1 MSTSRKSTAA
11 ERLEP
16 ALAAIFG
23 PSLPVRLRAWDGS
36 EVGPPDGPVV
46 VLRTRRALRHLLW
59 APGELGLARAW
70 VAGDLTVD
78 GELTAALGRIL
89 HRFDATGGLR
99 LDAAGRRTVALSAAR
114 VGALGPPPRPPA
126 EEMPRLRGERH
137 TARRDAAVIRHHYDV
152 GNAFYERVLGPSM
165 TYSCAYWRHPDDPAA
180 TLEQAQ
186 ADKCAL
192 ICRKLGLRP
201 GLRLLDVGCGWGTL
215 ALHAATEHGVTVV
228 GVTNSR
234 EQATYAAKRMSTNG
248 LADLVEIREQ
258 DYRDVDDG
266 PFDAIASV
274 GMAEHVGRDRYPAY
288 AARLCALLHPGGRL
302 LNHQITEPPRHTAGG
317 TGPRSFIDA
326 YVFPDGD
333 LLPVGTVAVTLEAAG
348 LEVRDVES
356 LREHYGRTLR
366 AWTANLEAN
375 WDECVRLSSL
385 GRARV
390 WRLYMSA
397 CALAF
402 ERNRVSVHQVLAVR
416 PTAAGV
422 SGMPATRDAMVA
434 G

>member
-1 MSTSRKSTAA
+1 
-11 ERLEP
+11 
-16 ALAAIFG
+16 
-23 PSLPVRLRAWDGS
+23 
-36 EVGPPDGPVV
+36 
-46 VLRTRRALRHLLW
+46 
-59 APGELGLARAW
+59 
-70 VAGDLTVD
+70 
-78 GELTAALGRIL
+78 
-89 HRFDATGGLR
+89 
-99 LDAAGRRTVALSAAR
+99 
-114 VGALGPPPRPPA
+114 
-126 EEMPRLRGERH
+126 
-137 TARRDAAVIRHHYDV
+137 
-152 GNAFYERVLGPSM
+152 M

-326 YVFPDGD
+326 YVFPDGE
-333 LLPVGTVAVTLEAAG
+333 LAPVGTTVSLLEEAG
-348 LEVRDVES
+348 FEVRDMQA
-356 LREHYGRTLR
+356 LREHYARTLR
-366 AWTANLEAN
+366 AWVANLTAD
-375 WDECVRLSSL
+375 WSTAVRLTSP
-385 GRARV
+385 GRGRV
-390 WRLYMSA
+390 WRLYMAAS
-397 CALAF
+397 ALAF
-402 ERNRVSVHQVLAVR
+402 ERGSIGVNQVLAVKPHR
-416 PTAAGV
+416 GGASDMPKTRAGWL
-422 SGMPATRDAMVA
+422 A
-434 G
+434 